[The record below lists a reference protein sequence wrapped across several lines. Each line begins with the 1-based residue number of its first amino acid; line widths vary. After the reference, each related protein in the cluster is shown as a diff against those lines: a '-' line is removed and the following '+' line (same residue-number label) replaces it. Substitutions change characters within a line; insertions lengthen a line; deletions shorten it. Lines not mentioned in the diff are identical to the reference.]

1 VTQRAVMTKLMTLN
15 GKDPVKEMPIVTP
28 NYSSSTLAKVS
39 KANITQNPYQQQ
51 IEQIASNSQQK
62 RIKNSL
68 SSGRSGLQNRLKYET
83 IPERAVS
90 NPRNV
95 QQFMGLRQ
103 QRVMRTHNNTAV
115 DNAVTLTAHLREI
128 APIKHNKVQIED

>member
-1 VTQRAVMTKLMTLN
+1 MTKLMTNN

-28 NYSSSTLAKVS
+28 HYSSSNLAKVS
-39 KANITQNPYQQQ
+39 KANIMQNPYQQQ
-51 IEQIASNSQQK
+51 IAQIASNSQQK

-83 IPERAVS
+83 IPDRAVS

-103 QRVMRTHNNTAV
+103 QRPVRTHNNTVVDKAV
-115 DNAVTLTAHLREI
+115 NLTAHLREI
-128 APIKHNKVQIED
+128 APIRLNQVQIED